1 MAKTMYAIE
10 MDFANASRQA
20 DELDRIAQSLH
31 NLVNSQFQSCL
42 RGVASDWKGE
52 NASTFCQKGNKLG
65 ENMKQSVS
73 DLKKT
78 AVTIRTI
85 ARNTYLAE
93 KRNFEIAQMRTY
105 RG

>member
-20 DELDRIAQSLH
+20 DELDQIAQSIN
-31 NLVNSQFQSCL
+31 NLVNNQFQSCL

-52 NASTFCQKGNKLG
+52 NAAAFCRKGNILG
-65 ENMKQSVS
+65 ENIQKSVS

-78 AVTIRTI
+78 AATIRTI
-85 ARNTYLAE
+85 ARNTYQAE
-93 KRNFEIAQMRTY
+93 KRNFEIAQTRTY

>member
-20 DELDRIAQSLH
+20 DELDRIAQSLN
-31 NLVNSQFQSCL
+31 NLVNNQFHSCL

-52 NASTFCQKGNKLG
+52 NAAAFCRKGNILE
-65 ENMKQSVS
+65 ENIQKSVS

-78 AVTIRTI
+78 AATIRTI
-85 ARNTYLAE
+85 ARNTYQAE
-93 KRNFEIAQMRTY
+93 KRNFEIAQTRTY

>member
-1 MAKTMYAIE
+1 

-20 DELDRIAQSLH
+20 DELDQIAQSL
-31 NLVNSQFQSCL
+31 NSLAKNDFDSCL

-52 NASTFCQKGNKLG
+52 NAAAFCRKGEKLG
-65 ENMKQSVS
+65 GYIQQSVK

-78 AVTIRTI
+78 AATIRTI
-85 ARNTYLAE
+85 AQNTYQAE
-93 KRNFEIAQMRTY
+93 MKNLEIAKMRSY